1 MPAPVADS
9 TAPYVWVGHTSV
21 QLDNIDS
28 AQTNGQAYIVHIGGL
43 VSDPDGDD
51 SAAMRYSTDHAYRPE
66 ARQLTFE
73 PLSAPQENNHSE
85 GDSAAWLGES
95 RTSGIVSLGAL
106 VSQSVVSWRIT
117 GDGRGLELRHISW
130 QIATDGS
137 TASSRPRFSAGGLG
151 TTAHR
156 THRHP
161 SSMAAPLLFQ
171 FPGQVL
177 PDPAFYPDDSSQA
190 LLVCLALSTGHV
202 LRLHFRAPQL
212 FARDS
217 LIVARCAVYPVSS
230 LIQGRRV
237 ALLTHGIDAQTLA
250 IGCHDGV
257 CILVQEI
264 DSYGTTDFAESEMAS
279 AGLLSQVKTFLPY
292 VSSRL
297 FAPSSRPL
305 RADAEA
311 RWTHPTSEWQPVAM
325 ASLATTDIM
334 PGAAVSQ
341 RYLFGLGRDR
351 HLRIWSVTRQS
362 CVRTI
367 PLPYLDAH
375 GRVEPPQTARDRPV
389 HALPPMPRS
398 YVHVVPDYLVRP
410 SGLLHT
416 QFYVVVYV
424 PDDKQP
430 YFGFF
435 QGEVD
440 PGDGQLLD
448 LALRGHKLCRGIVS
462 PTTSNQ
468 PDVNDLIDFQLAST
482 PTLLPP
488 MAHSDLPLTLPA
500 DSVMLWALWDA
511 GAGPAVGLTVS
522 YTFML
527 PFSNPDC
534 FDYSHPDYGDRWYN
548 VLPSPHPEQLQFGT
562 YFDAQLTHLR
572 KICRE
577 LPAKLDPTI
586 ARDDLYLR
594 GMADLFLDY
603 LLYPG
608 RFAWSTLLYALEQY
622 HASLD
627 APTIPLVSGRALGSQ
642 SLRELVTRTVGS
654 QLTPIVDCDTGV
666 FDQATFRQQHQTE
679 WMRYLTLCAQR
690 QASLETPHRLVTFD
704 SAEVGALFPGVWASR
719 GSCLAMFRVAE
730 TCDVL
735 HHYTAARDALDLDL
749 ECSLLPIPRLSL
761 LYPDLASLPHF
772 QAILKLLTAGRQL
785 TEMLTGDQVGQLLT
799 GIVQWVN
806 QHGTHDLVESAIPG
820 WYNEFVVPPLSEASL
835 ESLALKVMQDAI
847 DTAGVWKEAW
857 ARLIH
862 LLLWTDSLVQLYT
875 PLSKSP
881 ANYGPQAMV
890 TENSPDA
897 SWHPS
902 TYLDA
907 LVAAHFQQGTIARAT
922 LVRHLAV
929 VWVVLY
935 GMQRTLGVSFDRLV
949 QPTDLSESHPAWAPT
964 HCHTTMGHLV
974 HRYQVMQWVVGQSMC
989 PAQCVQFDDTH
1000 NPIAAVPSTALYA
1013 LTQQQSQL
1021 TSPNGS
1027 GLTKTQQERCQFL
1040 IEAMQ
1045 PPQAT
1050 PSPLAGQTQ
1059 GHRLD
1064 RPGIDRVT
1072 KHLSSLCVSDR
1083 SNARLTSLA
1092 ATRPPLTLSDK
1103 ATSVDLEY
1111 SLPHS
1116 LLAKYY
1122 PTTYGDP
1129 MVSMSAA
1136 SADETTSII
1145 IPVTKR
1151 IPLAHTVSL
1160 TSYQL
1165 WRQLGVFTA
1174 WCQPTASVM
1183 PSSSVDPSPSSQG
1196 SAHSIP
1202 PADPTVFPTG
1212 LCQLALHLLE
1222 GANPRLAH
1230 GLLALAST
1238 SLATQ
1243 YLWGKLYLQLRMF
1256 ANAFGCF
1263 KRAGAAAFIGEP
1275 SIDALTAPLHAVLPE
1290 TVRTALAYYTLC
1302 ADQMEVQRQYIYV
1315 TQCCRLALCS
1325 LTEAAPHHGLGAHT
1339 ALVEHGDALDVR
1351 DKAYHL
1357 YFRIFH
1363 STLQSGHYEEAYMAM
1378 LHTQGNPA
1386 MQRDCLRHLIAVLCE
1401 TNQVYLITH
1410 WSFGGLQPEVER
1422 TLLFKA
1428 RNSDITLAP
1437 LANGQMAASQ
1447 SDQAARRLAGPDQT
1461 GHDSERQDSAHR
1473 PASAALPNYYK
1484 ILYAYHIYRGGYRNA
1499 SSIMYQYAQRLQT
1512 LPHRDPASFIGCLIE
1527 QAKVYL
1533 TAIQALELVDAE
1545 YAWITVPRLAQA
1557 STNRR
1562 AKKRRTTADSSATR
1576 LPAHTAV
1583 PGPAAVPELEL
1594 LHDLGLDSIEA
1605 QPDLVELTTI
1615 REEYQ
1620 LCLAKLNLVGKFPEL
1635 QLMAHTLD
1643 CHEAITLF
1651 ARSNMYDHAFSLAMV
1666 FATDLSYI
1674 FRHLAAKCVRVTKVM
1689 ATTAMALPEY
1699 AADPDMIAA
1708 AADEAELLALESL
1721 QLSDEFWQL
1730 ESMAK
1735 FEGPLADRVWKLL
1748 ERYLAIH
1755 DPIDSTTS
1763 ATVSPTTNKTPAG
1776 VYRAAVLDQVLQLQG
1791 HPPAWLVD
1799 PLFQRQPDTLIRLL
1813 LKHGRLESAGRFT
1826 LQYLEQALPQNRLVP
1841 INHTCMRWLPF
1852 TLFDQLLLAMDNQLK
1867 PKIVQ
1872 TSATPTTP
1880 SRPSGSATSMT
1891 PLTSTTAAR
1900 HSPGLA
1906 NVRAKVVRTLEVYMQ
1921 RVERETEECLAQTS

>member
-1 MPAPVADS
+1 MPAPLAET
-9 TAPYVWVGHTSV
+9 TAPYVWFGHTSV

-28 AQTNGQAYIVHIGGL
+28 TQSNGQVYNVHIGGFA
-43 VSDPDGDD
+43 SDPDEDD
-51 SAAMRYSTDHAYRPE
+51 SATSAGMRFSADHAYRPE

-73 PLSAPQENNHSE
+73 PLSTPWENDHT
-85 GDSAAWLGES
+85 GSASTAWMGES

-106 VSQSVVSWRIT
+106 ASQSVVSWRIT

-130 QIATDGS
+130 QAEAVST
-137 TASSRPRFSAGGLG
+137 TASSRQWSNAGGLG
-151 TTAHR
+151 AAVHRAHR
-156 THRHP
+156 HHN
-161 SSMAAPLLFQ
+161 SLAAPLLFQ

-177 PDPAFYPDDSSQA
+177 PDPACYPDDASQA

-202 LRLHFRAPQL
+202 LRLHFRAPHL

-217 LIVARCAVYPVSS
+217 LVVTRCAVYPVSS
-230 LIQGRRV
+230 LVQGRRV
-237 ALLTHGIDAQTLA
+237 GLLTHGIDAQTLA

-264 DSYGTTDFAESEMAS
+264 NSYGTNDFAESEMAS
-279 AGLLSQVKTFLPY
+279 AGLFSQVKTFLPY

-297 FAPSSRPL
+297 FPTSSRPL
-305 RADAEA
+305 HADAEA

-325 ASLATTDIM
+325 ASLATTDIVH
-334 PGAAVSQ
+334 GAAVSQ
-341 RYLFGLGRDR
+341 RYLFSLGRDR
-351 HLRIWSVTRQS
+351 HLRIWSVTRQT
-362 CVRTI
+362 CVRAI

-375 GRVEPPQTARDRPV
+375 GRVESPQTARDRPV

-410 SGLLHT
+410 LGLLHT

-430 YFGFF
+430 YFAFF

-440 PGDGQLLD
+440 PGDGQLVD

-462 PTTSNQ
+462 PTSSQ
-468 PDVNDLIDFQLAST
+468 SDINDLIDFQLAST

-488 MAHSDLPLTLPA
+488 MTQTDLPSALPV

-511 GAGPAVGLTVS
+511 GSGPAASLTVS

-527 PFSNPDC
+527 PLSNPDC

-572 KICRE
+572 KVCRE
-577 LPAKLDPTI
+577 LPAKSGCTT

-622 HASLD
+622 HASVD
-627 APTIPLVSGRALGSQ
+627 APTLPLATARALGSQ
-642 SLRELVTRTVGS
+642 SLRELVTGTVGS
-654 QLTPIVDCDTGV
+654 QLAPAVDSDTGA

-679 WMRYLTLCAQR
+679 WMRYLNLCMQR
-690 QASLETPHRLVTFD
+690 QASLETPHRLVTLD
-704 SAEVGALFPGVWASR
+704 SAEAGAAFPGVWVSR
-719 GSCLAMFRVAE
+719 GSCLAMLRVAD
-730 TCDVL
+730 TCNVL
-735 HHYTAARDALDLDL
+735 HHYTTDRDALDLDL
-749 ECSLLPIPRLSL
+749 ECSLLPIPRLHT
-761 LYPDLASLPHF
+761 LYPDLASLPHL
-772 QAILKLLTAGRQL
+772 QAILKLLTAGRRL
-785 TEMLTGDQVGQLLT
+785 TEMLTGDQVGQLLS
-799 GIVQWVN
+799 GIAQWVS
-806 QHGTHDLVESAIPG
+806 QHGTHNLVESAMPG
-820 WYNEFVVPPLSEASL
+820 WYNEFVIQPLSDASL
-835 ESLALKVMQDAI
+835 EPLAVKVMQDAV

-857 ARLIH
+857 ARLVH
-862 LLLWTDSLVQLYT
+862 LLLWTESSGQPTSHDS
-875 PLSKSP
+875 
-881 ANYGPQAMV
+881 QAV
-890 TENSPDA
+890 ATESDPDA
-897 SWHPS
+897 PWHPS
-902 TYLDA
+902 PYLEA
-907 LVAAHFQQGTIARAT
+907 LAAAHFQQGTMARAT

-935 GMQRTLGVSFDRLV
+935 GMQRNLGITFDHLI
-949 QPTDLSESHPAWAPT
+949 QPTVQAESHLAWT
-964 HCHTTMGHLV
+964 TTQCHTTMGHLV
-974 HRYQVMQWVVGQSMC
+974 HRYQVMQWIVGQSMY
-989 PAQCVQFDDTH
+989 PARCVQFDDSRGPTT
-1000 NPIAAVPSTALYA
+1000 AVPSSELYT
-1013 LTQQQSQL
+1013 LTQQHAQTTDS
-1021 TSPNGS
+1021 SDS
-1027 GLTKTQQERCQFL
+1027 GITKVQQERCHFL
-1040 IEAMQ
+1040 TDAMQ
-1045 PPQAT
+1045 PPQAA
-1050 PSPLAGQTQ
+1050 PSLHTGLAQGQRS
-1059 GHRLD
+1059 G
-1064 RPGIDRVT
+1064 RPGIERVT
-1072 KHLSSLCVSDR
+1072 KHLSSLRVSDR
-1083 SNARLTSLA
+1083 SNTRLTALA
-1092 ATRPPLTLSDK
+1092 VARPPLASSNK
-1103 ATSVDLEY
+1103 AASVGLEY

-1122 PTTYGDP
+1122 PITYGDP
-1129 MVSMSAA
+1129 LASKTSAP
-1136 SADETTSII
+1136 ADEATPMTIAI
-1145 IPVTKR
+1145 TKR
-1151 IPLAHTVSL
+1151 APLAQTVSL

-1165 WRQLGVFTA
+1165 WRQLGVFAA
-1174 WCQPTASVM
+1174 WLQPNAS
-1183 PSSSVDPSPSSQG
+1183 PASSSFVDTSTCSQG
-1196 SAHSIP
+1196 EANP
-1202 PADPTVFPTG
+1202 VTPVDPTVFPTG
-1212 LCQLALHLLE
+1212 LCQLVLHLLE
-1222 GANPRLAH
+1222 GTNPQLAH
-1230 GLLALAST
+1230 NLLVLT
-1238 SLATQ
+1238 PTNLATQ
-1243 YLWGKLYLQLRMF
+1243 YLWGKLYVQLRMF

-1275 SIDALTAPLHAVLPE
+1275 AIDPLTAPLHAVLPE
-1290 TVRTALAYYTLC
+1290 TVRTALAYFTLC

-1315 TQCCRLALCS
+1315 TQYCRLALCS
-1325 LTEAAPHHGLGAHT
+1325 LAETDPHHGLGAHAAMAET
-1339 ALVEHGDALDVR
+1339 DNALDVR

-1401 TNQVYLITH
+1401 TNQVYLITR

-1437 LANGQMAASQ
+1437 LADGQVAASQ
-1447 SDQAARRLAGPDQT
+1447 SDQDARRIAAPGQT
-1461 GHDSERQDSAHR
+1461 RNDGERQVTAHQS
-1473 PASAALPNYYK
+1473 PAAASPNYYK
-1484 ILYAYHIYRGGYRNA
+1484 ILYAYHIYRGDYRNA

-1512 LPHRDPASFIGCLIE
+1512 VSHRDPASFIGCLIE

-1557 STNRR
+1557 STNRQS
-1562 AKKRRTTADSSATR
+1562 KKRRTTLDSSATK

-1583 PGPAAVPELEL
+1583 PGPAAIPELEL

-1605 QPDLVELTTI
+1605 QPALVELTTI
-1615 REEYQ
+1615 RQEYQ

-1643 CHEAITLF
+1643 CHEAIMLF
-1651 ARSNMYDHAFSLAMV
+1651 ARSDMYDHAFSLGAV
-1666 FATDLSYI
+1666 FAMDLSYI

-1689 ATTAMALPEY
+1689 ANTAMALPEY

-1708 AADEAELLALESL
+1708 AADEAELLALEAL
-1721 QLSDEFWQL
+1721 QLGDELWQL
-1730 ESMAK
+1730 ESMAN
-1735 FEGPLADRVWKLL
+1735 FAGPLADRVWKLL

-1755 DPIDSTTS
+1755 DPI
-1763 ATVSPTTNKTPAG
+1763 VSPTPSTTKSPAG
-1776 VYRAAVLDQVLQLQG
+1776 VYRAAVLDQVLQSQG

-1841 INHTCMRWLPF
+1841 INHACMRWLPF
-1852 TLFDQLLLAMDNQLK
+1852 ALFDQLLLAMDNQLK
-1867 PKIVQ
+1867 QK
-1872 TSATPTTP
+1872 SARPSVTPSTP
-1880 SRPSGSATSMT
+1880 SRPSATATS
-1891 PLTSTTAAR
+1891 LTSLSSTNAGS
-1900 HSPGLA
+1900 HSLGLA
-1906 NVRAKVVRTLEVYMQ
+1906 NVRAKVVRALEVYTQ
-1921 RVERETEECLAQTS
+1921 RVERETEECLAQAS